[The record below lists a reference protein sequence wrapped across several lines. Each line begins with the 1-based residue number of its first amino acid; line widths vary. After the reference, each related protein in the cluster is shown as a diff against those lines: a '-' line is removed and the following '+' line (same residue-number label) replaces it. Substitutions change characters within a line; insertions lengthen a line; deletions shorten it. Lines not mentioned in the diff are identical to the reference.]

1 MIQKIGWKIQE
12 GAKSFLYQEYL
23 IMTIFIVL
31 FSIVILI
38 VVDILGSKNS
48 QFQVYATLSFIIG
61 SFASMVCG
69 FIGMRIAVSAN
80 YRTTFKAM
88 NSL

>member
-1 MIQKIGWKIQE
+1 
-12 GAKSFLYQEYL
+12 
-23 IMTIFIVL
+23 MTIFIIL
-31 FSIVILI
+31 FSITILI
-38 VVDILGSKNS
+38 VVDIMGSSNNS
-48 QFQVYATLSFIIG
+48 FQAYATISFIIG
-61 SFASMVCG
+61 SLASMLCG